1 MQTPPLPPPPP
12 PPPSPPPVPS
22 QAQQQ
27 RHELRAAHIQVEL
40 DVRLLKAAAA
50 GNLER
55 LRVAHAEGG
64 DIDAVGQNGGLPLHF
79 AAKGGHTAVC
89 SYLLSHGAEVDATTA
104 HQAGEFAALWIASQY
119 GKDDVIADLVK
130 ANAAVDRQAVDGST
144 ALWIAAAKGN
154 DAAVQTLLAVCLAI
168 QPCRSAYLVDLCTLA
183 EC

>member
-1 MQTPPLPPPPP
+1 M
-12 PPPSPPPVPS
+12 
-22 QAQQQ
+22 
-27 RHELRAAHIQVEL
+27 EL

-50 GNLER
+50 GNLEC

-104 HQAGEFAALWIASQY
+104 HDAGEFAALWIASQY
-119 GKDDVIADLVK
+119 GKDDVIADLLK
-130 ANAAVDRQAVDGST
+130 ANAAVDRQAGDGST

-154 DAAVQTLLAVCLAI
+154 AAAVQALLTVCLA
-168 QPCRSAYLVDLCTLA
+168 T
-183 EC
+183 